1 MPASVVGRDSELAAL
16 SDFLAGISDG
26 ASVLVLEGEAGVGKT
41 TLWKASV
48 AAAESAGQRVLP
60 ARPVESET
68 ELSFSAIADM
78 LDPVLDEA
86 LGSLPG
92 PQGRA
97 LRRALVLED
106 DAGPDPDPRSV
117 GIAVLNAC
125 TGHSRRAGP
134 LVVAVDDVQWLDAAS
149 AGALAYATRR
159 LRTEP
164 VGLLLARRAG
174 VEATLVGELRSTR

>member
-117 GIAVLNAC
+117 GIAVLN
-125 TGHSRRAGP
+125 SLRALAESGP

-174 VEATLVGELRSTR
+174 SRRRSSASYGDR